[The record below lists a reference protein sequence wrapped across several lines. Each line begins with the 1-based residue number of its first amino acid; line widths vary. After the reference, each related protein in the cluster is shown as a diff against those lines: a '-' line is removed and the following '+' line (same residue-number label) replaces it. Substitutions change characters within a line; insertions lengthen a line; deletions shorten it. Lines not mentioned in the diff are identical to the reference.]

1 MPAHKNYEVTEE
13 HKASGK
19 ALQFRLLLW
28 KNYLIQKRSVV
39 RTSLEIGLPTLFSL
53 LLIGIRQIT
62 NGTPITNTTSWLAC
76 DIEQLPKPAPFSPS
90 LPRKLAYS
98 PNNPIMERIMKSVE
112 QRIGVNADASF
123 ATESDM
129 VTYLMFA
136 NGTVNNTRD
145 YLGGIVFSGFN
156 KNSGVDKLPHK
167 IEYTIR
173 LSSSP
178 RNAGKQKSSLNPFNT
193 DTRWMTRAN
202 YPQFQKVGPREKNH
216 SCGGMPGYQR
226 EGFLTLQ
233 NAISYAVF
241 EELAP
246 DEASDLIN
254 MTKMSVRRHPYPP
267 YNDDPFVLV
276 IQKQFPLVLMLSFI
290 ITALSIVKDVVH
302 EKERKLKESM
312 KMMGLSNWLH
322 WMAWFIKYLL
332 FSLISI
338 ILMTIFFSVRVGPKH
353 ENVIGNTDPF
363 ILFLF
368 LIIYCISAICFCFAV
383 SVFFKKANS
392 AAAAG
397 GILFFCSYIPYFF
410 IQNRYDTMTWG
421 EKMAACID
429 FQVAM
434 AFGGQVIGM
443 FEGIGSG
450 VQWSNLDQ
458 GVSVDDNFALLHIL
472 LMMLFDSV
480 LYCAIAWYVE
490 AVFPGEFG
498 VPQKW
503 YFFLTRSYWCG
514 TKQRDDVDD
523 SKDLNTEKEDEYFE
537 KDPVSMRPGIS
548 IRNLSK
554 EFGTGEACK
563 KAVSGMTLDMY
574 EGQITALLG
583 HNGAGKT
590 TTMSM
595 LTGFIPPTGGT
606 ARVNG
611 YDIREDIVSVR
622 SSLGLCPQHDILFDS
637 LTVEEHL
644 NFFAKLKGV
653 PSAKVASEVD
663 LMLNNIGL
671 QPKRKAQSRTLSGG
685 MKRKLSVGIALIG
698 GSKVVILDEPS
709 SGMDPDARRHIWT
722 VLQNNR
728 AGRTMVLTTHFMDE
742 ADLLGD
748 RIAIMAEGVVKCCGS
763 SLFLKNKYGAGYHM
777 VIVKEP
783 QCVVG
788 NITALVTKYI
798 PEAELE
804 SNIGAELSYIL
815 PQESSHRFEE
825 LFTQL
830 QLEQKQLGISSF
842 GASVTTMEEV
852 FLRVGEDNN
861 SHLRERL
868 QKGGVNLPVMNG
880 SPGATGADNMAF
892 DMSSNSS
899 INTHLDLGR
908 ELRRNAGIALYV
920 QQFRAMFVKRF
931 LHTFRN
937 KLVTASQLIVPL
949 FFTVMALI
957 VLKTFPGPTDSPA
970 LKLTIDQFK
979 KNYVPYATAL
989 NPDESLSNLAAAYVN
1004 QFGNSSS
1011 ALTYINNFAGFKKDP
1026 DIIKYLSKKGEEG
1039 IGNYNIRYVIAA
1051 SFEEGAEAGISNAT
1065 AYFQNQAYHSPAIA
1079 LATVASAVLQY
1090 ITNDSSYSMEV
1101 TNHPLPRTDMNRV
1114 NDELTQGTEGFTI
1127 AFNVCFGMAF
1137 LASSFVLFLVK
1148 ERSVKA
1154 KHIQF
1159 VSGVHAF
1166 NFWAATFCWDM
1177 FNYLVPC
1184 ILLIISFA
1192 AFQIDAYIVD
1202 FHWAG
1207 ILLLFVMYGW
1217 AMLPF
1222 MYLMSFIFSVPASAY
1237 VWISMFNIL
1246 SGVATVLTVGIL
1258 AIPQLELEDTSRI
1271 LEWIFMS
1278 VLPNFCLGQ
1287 GLEDFYSNYEFLQI
1301 CQRFKPLCKFAPTMF
1316 CCDECVDSCLYNNE
1330 NYFGWAQNGIG
1341 RMLIFLAIQG
1351 VVYFSLLF
1359 AIELNL
1365 FKKLFYAI
1373 RNLGSG
1379 SRRSSFLSRQL
1390 SNTDSRI
1397 QEDSDVATERAR
1409 LANQSLHQL
1418 FQSDKLLLQE
1428 VVKDYDINRA
1438 VDHISV
1444 GIPQGECFGLLGVNG
1459 AGKTTTFK
1467 MLTGDEILTGGN
1479 AFLDGFSVKSDT
1491 QEVQQRLGYCPQ
1503 FDALIGQLTGR
1514 ETLTLYAR
1522 LRGVM
1527 EREIAGT
1534 VNNLIN
1540 SLLLTD
1546 HADKLAQAYS
1556 GGNKRKLSTAIALV
1570 GNPPIIFL
1578 DEPTTGM
1585 DPVARRLLWDALATV
1600 RDSGRTLVLTSHSM
1614 EECEALCTRIAI
1626 MVNGQFKCLGST
1638 QHLKNKF
1645 GEGYTLMVKVSYPE
1659 GDLEPDLEPLRT
1671 FIEGQ
1676 FPGSILK
1683 DIHQCMLHYHITDTR
1698 FTWAQLFGTMERAK
1712 DTYHI
1717 EDYLVGQTTLEQ
1729 VFINFARSQK
1739 PPNEAV
1745 KGCMSWCC

>member
-1 MPAHKNYEVTEE
+1 MPAIGEYELKPEE
-13 HKASGK
+13 HRSSGK
-19 ALQFRLLLW
+19 ALQFQLLLW
-28 KNYLIQKRSVV
+28 KNYLIQKRSVI
-39 RTSLEIGLPTLFSL
+39 RTSLEIGLPTLFAMI
-53 LLIGIRQIT
+53 LIGIRQIT
-62 NGTPITNTTSWLAC
+62 NGTPITNTTAWPDC
-76 DIEQLPKPAPFSPS
+76 EFERLPGNLTK
-90 LPRKLAYS
+90 RIAYS
-98 PNNPIMERIMKSVE
+98 PNNTIMERIMTSVE
-112 QRIGVNADASF
+112 QRIGVHADAAF
-123 ATESDM
+123 ATESEM
-129 VTYLMFA
+129 VTFLMFE
-136 NGTVNNTRD
+136 NVTVNNTRD
-145 YLGGIVFSGFN
+145 YLGGVVFSRFLD
-156 KNSGVDKLPHK
+156 NSGVLELPNK

-178 RNAGKQKSSLNPFNT
+178 RNAGEQKFSFNPDKT
-193 DTRWMTRAN
+193 DTRWNTRAN
-202 YPQFQKVGPREKNH
+202 YPMFQRVGPREKKDA
-216 SCGGMPGYQR
+216 CGGSPGYQR

-233 NAISYAVF
+233 NAINYAVF

-246 DEASDLIN
+246 NETAELTQK
-254 MTKMSVRRHPYPP
+254 TKMSMRRYPYPP

-276 IQKQFPLVLMLSFI
+276 IQKQFPLVIMLSFI
-290 ITALSIVKDVVH
+290 IIALSIVKDIVH
-302 EKERKLKESM
+302 EKEKKLKESM

-322 WMAWFIKYLL
+322 WMAWFIKYFL

-353 ENVIGNTDPF
+353 ENVIGNTDPI

-368 LIIYCISAICFCFAV
+368 LTIYCISAICFCFAV

-392 AAAAG
+392 GAAAG

-421 EKMAACID
+421 EKIAACID

-450 VQWSNLDQ
+450 VQWSNLPQ
-458 GVSVDDNFALLHIL
+458 GVSVDDNFALLHIF

-523 SKDLNTEKEDEYFE
+523 SKDLNPEQDDEYFE
-537 KDPVSMRPGIS
+537 KDPVGMRPGIS

-554 EFGTGEACK
+554 EFGTGETCK

-644 NFFAKLKGV
+644 IFFAKLKGV
-653 PSAKVASEVD
+653 PSAEVASEVD
-663 LMLNNIGL
+663 QMLDSVGL
-671 QPKRKAQSRTLSGG
+671 QPKRNAQSRTLSGG

-783 QCVVG
+783 QCVVEK
-788 NITALVTKYI
+788 ITALVVKYI

-815 PQESSHRFEE
+815 PQESAHNFEE
-825 LFTQL
+825 LFSQL
-830 QLEQKQLGISSF
+830 QKEQKQLGISSF

-852 FLRVGEDNN
+852 FLRVGESSDIN
-861 SHLRERL
+861 LRGRL
-868 QKGGVNLPVMNG
+868 QKGTVMNNFEF
-880 SPGATGADNMAF
+880 ANREDNIVF
-892 DMSSNSS
+892 DMSSNNS
-899 INTHLDLGR
+899 INTHLDLSK
-908 ELRRNAGIALYV
+908 ELTRNTGISLYI
-920 QQFRAMFVKRF
+920 QQFWAMFVKRS

-937 KLVTASQLIVPL
+937 KLVTSSQLIVPL

-957 VLKTFPGPTDSPA
+957 VIKTFPGPTDSPA
-970 LKLTIDQFK
+970 LKLSIDQFK
-979 KNYVPYATAL
+979 KNYVPYSTAL
-989 NPDESLSNLAAAYVN
+989 NPNESLSELAEAYVN

-1011 ALTYINNFAGFKKDP
+1011 ILTYINNLPGFKNDP
-1026 DIIKYLSKKGEEG
+1026 DMIKYLSKKGGEG
-1039 IGNYNIRYVIAA
+1039 IGTYNIKYLIAA
-1051 SFEEGAEAGISNAT
+1051 SFEEGAQTGTSNAR

-1079 LATVASAVLQY
+1079 LATVASAMLQY
-1090 ITNDSSYSMEV
+1090 ITNNSSYSMEV
-1101 TNHPLPRTDMNRV
+1101 TNHPLPRTDMNRI
-1114 NDELTQGTEGFTI
+1114 NDDLTQGMEGFTI

-1148 ERSVKA
+1148 ERNVKA

-1184 ILLIISFA
+1184 ILLLISFA
-1192 AFQIDAYIVD
+1192 AFQVDAYIVD
-1202 FHWAG
+1202 FHWAS

-1222 MYLMSFIFSVPASAY
+1222 MYLISFIFSVPASAY

-1258 AIPQLELEDTSRI
+1258 AIPQLGLENTSRI

-1287 GLEDFYSNYEFLQI
+1287 GLEDFYNNYEFLKI
-1301 CQRFKPLCKFAPTMF
+1301 CEKFKPLCTIMPTF
-1316 CCDECVDSCLYNNE
+1316 SCCSGCVDSCLYNNE
-1330 NYFGWAQNGIG
+1330 NYFGWEQNGIG
-1341 RMLIFLAIQG
+1341 RMLVFLSIQG

-1365 FKKLFYAI
+1365 FQQIFYAI
-1373 RNLGSG
+1373 SSIGSE
-1379 SRRSSFLSRQL
+1379 SRRSSVLMRQL

-1409 LANQSLHQL
+1409 LANNSLYQL
-1418 FQSDKLLLQE
+1418 FQSDKLLLKE
-1428 VVKDYDINRA
+1428 VVKDYDHLCA

-1467 MLTGDEILTGGN
+1467 MMTGDELITSGN
-1479 AFLDGFSVKSDT
+1479 AFLDGFSVKTHT

-1522 LRGVM
+1522 LRGVV
-1527 EREIAGT
+1527 EREIPGS
-1534 VNNLIN
+1534 VNNLIS

-1546 HADKLAQAYS
+1546 HADKQARTYS

-1645 GEGYTLMVKVSYPE
+1645 GEGYTLMVKVAYPE
-1659 GDLEPDLEPLRT
+1659 GDLEPDLEPLRA

-1698 FTWAQLFGTMERAK
+1698 FTWSQLFGTMERAK
-1712 DTYHI
+1712 DTYNI

-1729 VFINFARSQK
+1729 VFINFARSQRA
-1739 PPNEAV
+1739 PNDEV
-1745 KGCMSWCC
+1745 IGCLSWCC